1 MAENSTQNIETGGI
15 QEYRQPDLTYR
26 MGESAIVGK
35 ITDRIE
41 SVKQSILH
49 ILSTERYSNPIYD
62 DDYGIE
68 LEKYIGQ
75 DKGTVIADIENTYTQ
90 KILPEYREGFFLC
103 SKLLFFALTVLRINT
118 FRRSV
123 RQRLRLRLQRLHPPS
138 YRQQGSR

>member
-35 ITDRIE
+35 ITDKIE

-62 DDYGIE
+62 DDYGVE

-75 DKGTVIADIENTYTQ
+75 DKGTVIADIENT
-90 KILPEYREGFFLC
+90 LNE
-103 SKLLFFALTVLRINT
+103 ALTQDDRITKIKVNSITDGVESNSLVVEFTVYTIYGEIGEVLN
-118 FRRSV
+118 V
-123 RQRLRLRLQRLHPPS
+123 VQW
-138 YRQQGSR
+138 

>member
-62 DDYGIE
+62 DDYGVE

-75 DKGTVIADIENTYTQ
+75 DKGTVIADIENT
-90 KILPEYREGFFLC
+90 LNE
-103 SKLLFFALTVLRINT
+103 ALTQDDRITKIKVNSITDGVESNSLIVEFTVYTIYGEIGEVLN
-118 FRRSV
+118 V
-123 RQRLRLRLQRLHPPS
+123 VQ
-138 YRQQGSR
+138 

>member
-15 QEYRQPDLTYR
+15 QEYRHPDLTYR

-62 DDYGIE
+62 DDYGVE

-75 DKGTVIADIENTYTQ
+75 DKGTVIADIENT
-90 KILPEYREGFFLC
+90 LNE
-103 SKLLFFALTVLRINT
+103 ALTQDDRITKIKVNSITDGVESNSLVVEFTVYTIYGEIGEVLN
-118 FRRSV
+118 V
-123 RQRLRLRLQRLHPPS
+123 VQ
-138 YRQQGSR
+138 

>member
-1 MAENSTQNIETGGI
+1 MAENSTQNIEAGGI

-62 DDYGIE
+62 DDYGVE

-75 DKGTVIADIENTYTQ
+75 DKGMVIADIENT
-90 KILPEYREGFFLC
+90 LNE
-103 SKLLFFALTVLRINT
+103 ALTQDDRITKIKVNSITDGVESNSLVVEFTVYTIYGEIGEVLN
-118 FRRSV
+118 V
-123 RQRLRLRLQRLHPPS
+123 VQ
-138 YRQQGSR
+138 

>member
-62 DDYGIE
+62 DDYGVE

-75 DKGTVIADIENTYTQ
+75 DKGTVIADIENT
-90 KILPEYREGFFLC
+90 LNE
-103 SKLLFFALTVLRINT
+103 ALTQDDRITRIKVNSITDGVESNSLVVEFTVYTIYGEIGEVLN
-118 FRRSV
+118 V
-123 RQRLRLRLQRLHPPS
+123 VQ
-138 YRQQGSR
+138 

>member
-26 MGESAIVGK
+26 MGESAIIGK

-41 SVKQSILH
+41 SVKQSISH

-62 DDYGIE
+62 DDYGVE

-75 DKGTVIADIENTYTQ
+75 DKGTVIADIENT
-90 KILPEYREGFFLC
+90 LNE
-103 SKLLFFALTVLRINT
+103 ALTQDDRITKIKVNSITDGVESNSLVVEFTVYTIYGEIGEVLN
-118 FRRSV
+118 V
-123 RQRLRLRLQRLHPPS
+123 VQ
-138 YRQQGSR
+138 

>member
-35 ITDRIE
+35 ITDKIE

-62 DDYGIE
+62 DDYGVE

-75 DKGTVIADIENTYTQ
+75 DKGTVIADIENT
-90 KILPEYREGFFLC
+90 LND
-103 SKLLFFALTVLRINT
+103 ALTQDDRITKIKVNSITDGTESNSLVVEFTVYTIYGEIGEVLN
-118 FRRSV
+118 V
-123 RQRLRLRLQRLHPPS
+123 VQ
-138 YRQQGSR
+138 

>member
-62 DDYGIE
+62 DDYGVE

-75 DKGTVIADIENTYTQ
+75 DKGTVIADIEN
-90 KILPEYREGFFLC
+90 ILNE
-103 SKLLFFALTVLRINT
+103 ALTQDDRITKIKVNSITDGVESNSLVVEFTVYTIYGEIGEVLN
-118 FRRSV
+118 V
-123 RQRLRLRLQRLHPPS
+123 VQ
-138 YRQQGSR
+138 

>member
-62 DDYGIE
+62 DDYGVE

-75 DKGTVIADIENTYTQ
+75 DKGTIIADIENT
-90 KILPEYREGFFLC
+90 LNE
-103 SKLLFFALTVLRINT
+103 ALTQDDRITKIKVNSITDGVESNSLVVEFTVYTIYGEIGEVLN
-118 FRRSV
+118 V
-123 RQRLRLRLQRLHPPS
+123 VQ
-138 YRQQGSR
+138 

>member
-1 MAENSTQNIETGGI
+1 MVENSTQNIETGGI
-15 QEYRQPDLTYR
+15 QEYRQHDLTYR

-62 DDYGIE
+62 DDYGVE

-75 DKGTVIADIENTYTQ
+75 DKGTVIADIENT
-90 KILPEYREGFFLC
+90 LNE
-103 SKLLFFALTVLRINT
+103 ALTQDDRITKIKVNSITDGTESNSLVVEFTVYTIYGEIGEVLN
-118 FRRSV
+118 V
-123 RQRLRLRLQRLHPPS
+123 VQ
-138 YRQQGSR
+138 

>member
-35 ITDRIE
+35 ITDKIE

-62 DDYGIE
+62 DDYGVE

-75 DKGTVIADIENTYTQ
+75 DKGTVIADIENT
-90 KILPEYREGFFLC
+90 LNE
-103 SKLLFFALTVLRINT
+103 ALTQDDRITKIKVNSIT
-118 FRRSV
+118 DGVESNSLVVEFTV
-123 RQRLRLRLQRLHPPS
+123 YTIYGEIGEILNVVQ
-138 YRQQGSR
+138 

>member
-62 DDYGIE
+62 DDYGVE

-75 DKGTVIADIENTYTQ
+75 DKGTVIADIENT
-90 KILPEYREGFFLC
+90 LNE
-103 SKLLFFALTVLRINT
+103 ALTQDDRITKIKVNSITDGTESNSLVVEFTVYTIYGEIGEVLN
-118 FRRSV
+118 V
-123 RQRLRLRLQRLHPPS
+123 VQ
-138 YRQQGSR
+138 

>member
-62 DDYGIE
+62 DDYGVE

-75 DKGTVIADIENTYTQ
+75 DKGTVIADIENTWN
-90 KILPEYREGFFLC
+90 E
-103 SKLLFFALTVLRINT
+103 ALTQDDRITKIKVNSITDGVESNSLVVEFTVYTIYGEIGEVLN
-118 FRRSV
+118 V
-123 RQRLRLRLQRLHPPS
+123 VQ
-138 YRQQGSR
+138 

>member
-1 MAENSTQNIETGGI
+1 MAENSTQNIEIGGI

-62 DDYGIE
+62 DDYGVE

-75 DKGTVIADIENTYTQ
+75 DKGTVIADIENT
-90 KILPEYREGFFLC
+90 LNE
-103 SKLLFFALTVLRINT
+103 ALTQDDRITKIKVNSITDGVESNSLVVEFTVYTIYGEIGEVLN
-118 FRRSV
+118 V
-123 RQRLRLRLQRLHPPS
+123 VQ
-138 YRQQGSR
+138 